1 MSTTERKV
9 NLMANENKL
18 QDIIQTSLESLRGLV
33 DSNTVIGDP
42 INTASGTTIIPI
54 SKISMG
60 FATGG
65 LDYNGKNVS
74 TRQNFGGGGGTGL
87 SITPV
92 GFLTVKADGSVE
104 LVNLN
109 PAPAGTVEQ
118 VADVIERSP
127 EIFAKL
133 KDMFKGF
140 KKSKKKDSEPAEE
153 SIEDEGDT
161 IEVVIE

>member
-1 MSTTERKV
+1 
-9 NLMANENKL
+9 MASENKL
-18 QDIIQTSLESLRGLV
+18 QDIIQTSLQSLRTLV

-42 INTASGTTIIPI
+42 IQTQSGTTIIPV

-60 FATGG
+60 YASGG
-65 LDYNGKNVS
+65 IDYNGKS
-74 TRQNFGGGGGTGL
+74 SAPKQNFGGGGGTGL

-104 LVNLN
+104 MVNVT

-133 KDMFKGF
+133 KAFFVRD
-140 KKSKKKDSEPAEE
+140 KKKDTPDV
-153 SIEDEGDT
+153 INDEQGET
-161 IEVVIE
+161 IEVHIVDEK

>member
-1 MSTTERKV
+1 
-9 NLMANENKL
+9 MANENKL

-60 FATGG
+60 FASGG
-65 LDYNGKNVS
+65 LDYNGKNS
-74 TRQNFGGGGGTGL
+74 NTRQNFGGGGGTGL

-104 LVNLN
+104 MVNMN

-118 VADVIERSP
+118 VADVIERTP
-127 EIFAKL
+127 EILAKL
-133 KDMFKGF
+133 KEMFKGF
-140 KKSKKKDSEPAEE
+140 KKNKKDDKTVDTEE
-153 SIEDEGDT
+153 TAKGDT
-161 IEVVIE
+161 VEVVIE

>member
-1 MSTTERKV
+1 MSTIERKV
-9 NLMANENKL
+9 NIMANENKL

-33 DSNTVIGDP
+33 DSNTVIGNP

-60 FATGG
+60 FASGG
-65 LDYNGKNVS
+65 LDYNGKNAN

-104 LVNLN
+104 MVNMN

-118 VADVIERSP
+118 VADAIERTP

-133 KDMFKGF
+133 KEMFSTN
-140 KKSKKKDSEPAEE
+140 KKNKKDDKAA
-153 SIEDEGDT
+153 DKTDDTEGET
-161 IEVVIE
+161 VEVVIE